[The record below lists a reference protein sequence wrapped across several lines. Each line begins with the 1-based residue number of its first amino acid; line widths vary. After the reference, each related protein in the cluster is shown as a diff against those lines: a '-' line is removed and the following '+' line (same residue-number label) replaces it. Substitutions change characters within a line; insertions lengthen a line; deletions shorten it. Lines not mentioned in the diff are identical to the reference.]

1 MSDPTSGSLVTTP
14 PPEQPG
20 VVADTAPAG
29 AGAPKTKGEK
39 PRGLLG
45 DAWYD
50 LRRKPLFWVSA
61 GFITLFVLMAAL
73 PFLFTTASPTDPLGT
88 GLSRNLES
96 PSGDAWF
103 GTDIQGRDIFARTIY
118 GARASILV
126 AVSATIGTILIGG
139 TVGVLAGFWGGW
151 IDALLSRVAD
161 VFFGIPFVLGAIVI
175 LFTFNP
181 RGAGSNEWKIM
192 GLVILALCVLTW
204 PVSMRIMRSSVLA
217 AKQADYVVAARAL
230 GASNTRIIFKHL
242 IPNCLAPVL
251 VYATI
256 LVGAFIGAE
265 ATLSFLGV
273 GLQSPVVSW
282 GVMISDSQQY
292 IRVAPYWLLFPS
304 AFLVTAVLSFV
315 MLGEAVREAL
325 DPKLR

>member
-1 MSDPTSGSLVTTP
+1 MSDPTSGSLVTTSP
-14 PPEQPG
+14 GEQPG
-20 VVADTAPAG
+20 LVAEAAPAP
-29 AGAPKTKGEK
+29 GAPGPQRDK

-50 LRRKPLFWVSA
+50 LRRKPIFWIAATFIVLF
-61 GFITLFVLMAAL
+61 LLMAIV
-73 PFLFTTASPTDPLGT
+73 PQLFTSVDPTDSD
-88 GLSRNLES
+88 LSRSLEGPAS
-96 PSGDAWF
+96 QGWF
-103 GTDIQGRDIFARTIY
+103 GYDIQGQDIYARTIY
-118 GARASILV
+118 GARASIVV
-126 AVSATIGTILIGG
+126 AVTATLG
-139 TVGVLAGFWGGW
+139 TVLFGSLVGVIAGFWGGW
-151 IDALLSRVAD
+151 LDALLSRLAD

-175 LFTFNP
+175 LFTFNTP
-181 RGAGSNEWKIM
+181 GSGRSTVRITT
-192 GLVILALCVLTW
+192 LVIIALVTLTW
-204 PVSMRIMRSSVLA
+204 PVSMRIMRSSVLGT
-217 AKQADYVVAARAL
+217 KQADYIVAARAL
-230 GASNTRIIFKHL
+230 GASNSRIIIKHL

-282 GVMISDSQQY
+282 GVIINESQNY
-292 IRVAPYWLLFPS
+292 IRVAPYWLLFPA

>member
-1 MSDPTSGSLVTTP
+1 MSDPTSGSLVTTSP
-14 PPEQPG
+14 GDQPG
-20 VVADTAPAG
+20 LVAEAAPAP
-29 AGAPKTKGEK
+29 GAPAPQKDK
-39 PRGLLG
+39 PRGLIG

-50 LRRKPLFWVSA
+50 LRRKPIFWISATFIVLFL
-61 GFITLFVLMAAL
+61 TMAIV
-73 PFLFTTASPTDPLGT
+73 PQLFTSVDPTDSDLGRSLEGPAST
-88 GLSRNLES
+88 G
-96 PSGDAWF
+96 WF
-103 GTDIQGRDIFARTIY
+103 GYDIQGQDIYARTIY
-118 GARASILV
+118 GARASIVV
-126 AVSATIGTILIGG
+126 AVVATLG
-139 TVGVLAGFWGGW
+139 TVLFGSLVGVIAGFWGGW
-151 IDALLSRVAD
+151 LDAVLSRLAD

-175 LFTFNP
+175 LFTFNTP
-181 RGAGSNEWKIM
+181 GSTRSTVKITT
-192 GLVILALCVLTW
+192 LVIIALVTLTW

-217 AKQADYVVAARAL
+217 TKQADYIVAARAL

-282 GVMISDSQQY
+282 GVIINQSQNY
-292 IRVAPYWLLFPS
+292 IRVAPYWLLFP
-304 AFLVTAVLSFV
+304 AGFLVTAVLSFV